1 MPQFKKRELKSDQSL
16 SEQIKA
22 VRRTSR
28 LTFEQIARETKIPQ
42 KYLKALENGRY
53 EELPAEVYVR
63 GFLENYAKFLG
74 FPEDEVLTQYKRERG
89 ISGRQPPAL
98 SLPKRSVEQPRVTI
112 TPRTL
117 GYAAAAVLLF
127 SVVGYLISQITGF
140 ASPPNLEVAA
150 PAVDARVDD
159 ERVEVRGQTEPDAQ
173 VFINDQP
180 IPTDTDGSFNEI
192 VTLPTGTNSLRIVA
206 RDPNGRER
214 VEVRS
219 VVVAA
224 ASPGPNPTS
233 SPEVAGALFILRV
246 GPNSAFVELQVDG
259 KNTFSG
265 LLTPN
270 TTQTFTARERVLVTT
285 SNGGSTRMVVNGE
298 DRGTLGEEG
307 QFRRGVQ
314 FLVSD
319 FVKSSPSPRPQ
330 AD

>member
-1 MPQFKKRELKSDQSL
+1 
-16 SEQIKA
+16 
-22 VRRTSR
+22 
-28 LTFEQIARETKIPQ
+28 
-42 KYLKALENGRY
+42 
-53 EELPAEVYVR
+53 
-63 GFLENYAKFLG
+63 
-74 FPEDEVLTQYKRERG
+74 
-89 ISGRQPPAL
+89 
-98 SLPKRSVEQPRVTI
+98 
-112 TPRTL
+112 
-117 GYAAAAVLLF
+117 
-127 SVVGYLISQITGF
+127 
-140 ASPPNLEVAA
+140 
-150 PAVDARVDD
+150 
-159 ERVEVRGQTEPDAQ
+159 
-173 VFINDQP
+173 
-180 IPTDTDGSFNEI
+180 
-192 VTLPTGTNSLRIVA
+192 LRIVA

-214 VEVRS
+214 VEVRY